1 MVTFVLG
8 EIREIIVISKTIR
21 RAFYYYGKN
30 GCNFVKT
37 QATAHGRR
45 SRIAASSNR
54 SMSELSTGLVANVK
68 RRS

>member
-8 EIREIIVISKTIR
+8 EIREIIVIIKTIR
-21 RAFYYYGKN
+21 RALYYYGKN
-30 GCNFVKT
+30 GCNSVKT

-45 SRIAASSNR
+45 SRTAATSNR
-54 SMSELSTGLVANVK
+54 STSELSTGLAPNVK